1 MCPSERLSAM
11 LTRVMRRPAL
21 LLTTERRRI
30 SSAAAVSCVTLVV
43 CALVAG
49 GCFPRRQ
56 AVEQRS
62 TQGPTSEQMLNLR
75 VMLES
80 GRQPTFEEKR
90 QWEGQVEERI
100 SAYLRAHPD
109 KASALDVSTFRYLR
123 QVAVGMDKEQ
133 VLILL
138 GAPVSVS
145 GDQAQMEKIARGYW
159 SAIKGNATEVWVY
172 PLGWNMF
179 FAGQRL
185 IDITQYV
192 PPTQYLPRG

>member
-1 MCPSERLSAM
+1 MCPSEQLSAM
-11 LTRVMRRPAL
+11 LTRVMRHPARFSS
-21 LLTTERRRI
+21 TEGLRV
-30 SSAAAVSCVTLVV
+30 SSAAAASCIVLII
-43 CALVAG
+43 CAVFAG
-49 GCFPRRQ
+49 GCFARRQ

-90 QWEGQVEERI
+90 QWEGQVEEKI
-100 SAYLRAHPD
+100 SAYLREHPE
-109 KASALDVSTFRYLR
+109 KANALDVSTFRYLR
-123 QVAVGMDKEQ
+123 QVTVGMDKEQ

-138 GAPVSVS
+138 GAPASVS
-145 GDQAQMEKIARGYW
+145 GDQAQMEKIARRYW
-159 SAIKGNATEVWVY
+159 TVIKGNATEVWVY

-192 PPTQYLPRG
+192 PPR

>member
-1 MCPSERLSAM
+1 M

-21 LLTTERRRI
+21 LPTTEEFRVRC
-30 SSAAAVSCVTLVV
+30 AAPIVCAVVVV
-43 CALVAG
+43 CALMVG
-49 GCFPRRQ
+49 GCLMRRQ

-62 TQGPTSEQMLNLR
+62 TQGPTAEQMLNLR
-75 VMLES
+75 IMLES

-100 SAYLRAHPD
+100 SVYLRQHPD

-123 QVAVGMDKEQ
+123 QVTVGMDKEQ

-138 GAPVSVS
+138 GAPVSAS

-159 SAIKGNATEVWVY
+159 AVIKGNATEVWVY
-172 PLGWNMF
+172 PLGWNLF

-192 PPTQYLPRG
+192 PPGYLPTS

>member
-11 LTRVMRRPAL
+11 LTRVIWHPARL
-21 LLTTERRRI
+21 STTEGPRI
-30 SSAAAVSCVTLVV
+30 SSAAAASCVMLVI
-43 CALVAG
+43 CALFAG
-49 GCFPRRQ
+49 GCFARRQ

-62 TQGPTSEQMLNLR
+62 TQGPTAEQMLNLR
-75 VMLES
+75 IMLES

-90 QWEGQVEERI
+90 QWEGHVEERI
-100 SAYLRAHPD
+100 SAYLREHPD

-159 SAIKGNATEVWVY
+159 PVIKGNATEVWVY
-172 PLGWNMF
+172 PLGWNLF

-192 PPTQYLPRG
+192 PPGYLPTS